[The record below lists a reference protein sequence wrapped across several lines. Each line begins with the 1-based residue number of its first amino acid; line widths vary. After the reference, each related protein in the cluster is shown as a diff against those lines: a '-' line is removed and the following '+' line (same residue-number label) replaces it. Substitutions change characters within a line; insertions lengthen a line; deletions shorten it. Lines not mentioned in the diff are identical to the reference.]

1 MTILLRILVST
12 YRNIIR
18 HGLVSTAGILII
30 TLLFLILNGLIFA
43 NLAQQSALAL
53 VNQKLDLALHF
64 QTEPDTFQI
73 DTMRTELASTFPAIR
88 STTFISSD
96 TAFKNFLTN
105 FATENP
111 TLSRWIQGNTSE
123 SPLPATLVI
132 AADPA
137 LHAPIIDWLSTS
149 RFARMFDLASPDS
162 SQLAITAAHKILTI
176 DSALTRLSWVTG
188 IVFGTLAA
196 LIIMAVLRLT
206 ILSRSTEITI
216 SLLVGATPRFVRL
229 PFIFEGIFFGIAA
242 SSLGV
247 GVFTLLLTQFD
258 LAAVSAEIY
267 GGLGELLTLAS
278 TGYLENI
285 GLILGWQMLIAILLG
300 CTASLLATHR
310 YLRRELILD

>member
-1 MTILLRILVST
+1 MTILLRIL
-12 YRNIIR
+12 RNTWQNITR
-18 HGLVSTAGILII
+18 HGLVSTAGVLII

-64 QTEPDTFQI
+64 QDEPDTFQV
-73 DTMRTELASTFPAIR
+73 DTLRTELATTFPAIR
-88 STTFISSD
+88 STSFISSD
-96 TAFKNFLTN
+96 IAFNRFLENFS
-105 FATENP
+105 EQNP
-111 TLSRWIQGNTSE
+111 TLSRWIAGNTST

-132 AADPA
+132 AADPS
-137 LHAPIIDWLSTS
+137 LHTPVIEWLTAS
-149 RFARMFDLASPDS
+149 RFARMLDLADPDS
-162 SQLAITAAHKILTI
+162 SQLATTAARKILTI
-176 DSALTRLSWVTG
+176 DSALTRLSWITG
-188 IVFGTLAA
+188 LTFSALAA

-206 ILSRSTEITI
+206 ILSRSTEITV
-216 SLLVGATPRFVRL
+216 SLLVGATPSFVRL
-229 PFIFEGIFFGIAA
+229 PFIFEGIFFGVAA

-247 GVFTLLLTQFD
+247 GIFSLLLTQLD

-300 CTASLLATHR
+300 ITASLLATHR